1 MHQSYLN
8 LYYSTERLKQDLKN
22 NFQNSE
28 ELNKFVISTR
38 IREILIAF
46 LVIMAHN
53 KKEKEAFFVNFFW
66 R

>member
-1 MHQSYLN
+1 MDQSYLN

-46 LVIMAHN
+46 LVIMTHN